1 METSSRR
8 LLIKKNTT
16 ENWNLALF
24 KSVFQCIK
32 CRKYN
37 AINYSENTQIKY
49 QNCQFC
55 SNPNYINKK

>member
-8 LLIKKNTT
+8 LLNRKNATHK
-16 ENWNLALF
+16 WNL
-24 KSVFQCIK
+24 SVCNNVFECIK

-37 AINYSENTQIKY
+37 TILNPENTIIKY

-55 SNPNYINKK
+55 SNPNYIKKI